1 MFSLIQR
8 GQLYVDG
15 NGYPVQVHSCSASHV
30 AYRRQDNQIRSV
42 DIGKFNS
49 AFERLDYQEY
59 NVIRA
64 EQAQTEHIKN
74 LREQARRNKERQRE

>member
-1 MFSLIQR
+1 
-8 GQLYVDG
+8 
-15 NGYPVQVHSCSASHV
+15 
-30 AYRRQDNQIRSV
+30 QDNQIRSV
-42 DIGKFNS
+42 GIGKFNS

-59 NVIRA
+59 NQLRA

>member
-8 GQLYVDG
+8 GQLYIDG
-15 NGYPVQVHSCSASHV
+15 NGYPVQVHHCSASHV
-30 AYRRQDNQIRSV
+30 VYRRQDNQTRSV

-49 AFERLDYQEY
+49 TFERLDYQEY
-59 NVIRA
+59 RQIRA

-74 LREQARRNKERQRE
+74 LREQIRRNKERQRE